1 MQKLNFNRANA
12 RRFLSKAFCAVATAA
27 LCSIS
32 AFPQAKKVEIGVT
45 STPDNSEVSLTLV
58 QRFQQHQQ
66 KTKSPADRYDVTV
79 NSPKSVNIL
88 DAKDKFYVHSLEGCR
103 TSVYRLSDFEPLA
116 VVNHTFDHKNQHL
129 FSETAYLDY
138 KFQTRKSSLNVFA
151 GKPVESCFSHE
162 GKYLWVTYYRRSY
175 DPNAIDPSA
184 LCVIDTDADTIVR
197 VMPTAPL
204 PKMIACS
211 PDSRTI
217 AVTHWGDNTMALID
231 VSSHNPEAWK
241 YLKNITIDRRL
252 SFNFDETDTVK
263 IDRDNNCGH
272 CLRGTVFTPNNS
284 FVLIGKMGGNGI
296 AVIDVVKQKYLGTV
310 AGMKQNLRHLL
321 IKNGYIYCS
330 INRTGFVQQ
339 ASLDDFLA
347 HIAKNTDKPF
357 TAWKSV
363 YVGEGARTI
372 VAGPDGKYIF
382 AAVNNKSKIAV
393 VRTAD
398 MKVIAECAADSYPVG
413 MDISEDGKTL
423 IVTAQGKAGNGGN
436 SVMIYSIKN

>member
-1 MQKLNFNRANA
+1 MLAILLIA
-12 RRFLSKAFCAVATAA
+12 GSG
-27 LCSIS
+27 
-32 AFPQAKKVEIGVT
+32 QAKASEKNTQSRLTAIGTT
-45 STPDNSEVSLTLV
+45 STPANSEVSLTLV
-58 QRFQQHQQ
+58 QRFQQRQQ

-88 DAKDKFYVHSLEGCR
+88 DTKDKFYVHSLEGCQ
-103 TSVYRLSDFEPLA
+103 TSVYRLSDFKPLA
-116 VVNHTFDHKNQHL
+116 VVNHMFDRRNQHL
-129 FSETAYLDY
+129 FSETAYFDY
-138 KFQTRKSSLNVFA
+138 KFKTRKSSLNVFA
-151 GKPVESCFSHE
+151 GKPVESCFSHN

-175 DPNAIDPSA
+175 DQNAIDPSA

-231 VSSHNPEAWK
+231 VSSRDPKAWK

-252 SFNFDETDTVK
+252 FFKFDENDAVK

-272 CLRGTVFTPNNS
+272 CLRGTVFSPDNN

-296 AVIDVVKQKYLGTV
+296 AVIDAVKQKYIGTL
-310 AGMKQNLRHLL
+310 AGMKQNLRHLV
-321 IKNGYIYCS
+321 IKHGYIYCS
-330 INRTGFVQQ
+330 INKTGFVQQ
-339 ASLDDFLA
+339 ASLDDFLTHA
-347 HIAKNTDKPF
+347 AKNTGKLF

-363 YVGEGARTI
+363 YVGEGART
-372 VAGPDGKYIF
+372 VVVSPNGKYVF

-423 IVTAQGKAGNGGN
+423 IVTAQGKSGNGGN
-436 SVMIYSIKN
+436 SVMIYSIKNNRLKV